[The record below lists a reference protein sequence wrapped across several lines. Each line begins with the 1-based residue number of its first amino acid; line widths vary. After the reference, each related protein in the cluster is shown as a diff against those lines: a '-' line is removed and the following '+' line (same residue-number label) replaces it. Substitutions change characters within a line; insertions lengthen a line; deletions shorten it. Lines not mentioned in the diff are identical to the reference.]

1 MVDMRN
7 QSEEIRRFIIS
18 KVAKYPD
25 DIAKRVAA
33 RFEISRQAVNQH
45 LQRLVAERVLSASGA
60 TRNKSYRLRVLRK
73 WEKNYEINASLT
85 ESDVWVDDIRPLL
98 GDMPDNML
106 DIWDY
111 GFTEMF
117 NNVLDHS
124 GSDQASVFFMENAA
138 QMYVVIVDNGVGIF
152 KKIQTE
158 LKLLDE
164 RHAPLELAKGKF
176 TTDPENHSGQG
187 IFFTSRMFDYFAI
200 MSRGVYF
207 SNDSKEQEYWMAK
220 MGQSVSGTAVWMLL
234 NKHVKRTAKKIFD
247 QFTSGDDYGFT
258 KTVVPV
264 QLAEYGDDKLVSRS
278 QAKRLLVR
286 IDRFDTVIFD
296 FSEVVG
302 IGQAFA
308 DEIFRVF
315 ARRHP
320 EIKLEVTKANA
331 QVNRMIQRA
340 LQNTVG

>member
-1 MVDMRN
+1 MADIRN
-7 QSEEIRRFIIS
+7 QSEEIHRFIVS
-18 KVAKYPD
+18 KVPKHPD

-33 RFEISRQAVNQH
+33 RFGISRQAVNQH

-73 WEKNYEINASLT
+73 WEKEYEINVSLT
-85 ESDVWVDDIRPLL
+85 ESDVWARDIKPLI
-98 GDMPDNML
+98 GDMPDNMF
-106 DIWDY
+106 DILDY

-124 GSDQASVFFMENAA
+124 GGDRVGVFFAENAA
-138 QMYVVIVDNGVGIF
+138 QMYVAIVDNGVGIF
-152 KKIQTE
+152 KKIQAE
-158 LKLLDE
+158 LDLPDE

-176 TTDPENHSGQG
+176 TTDSENHSGEG
-187 IFFTSRMFDYFAI
+187 IFFTSRMFDDFVI
-200 MSRGVYF
+200 ISGGVYF
-207 SNDSKEQEYWMAK
+207 SHDRKEQEDWIEK
-220 MGQSVSGTAVWMLL
+220 MDQSVSGTVVWMLL
-234 NKHVKRTAKKIFD
+234 NKHVKRTTKRIFD

-264 QLAEYGDDKLVSRS
+264 RLAEHGDDKLVSRS

-286 IDRFDTVIFD
+286 IERFDTVIFD
-296 FSEVVG
+296 FSEVVS

-320 EIKLEVTKANA
+320 EIELKAIKTNT
-331 QVNRMIQRA
+331 QVNGMIRRA
-340 LQNTVG
+340 LQNTID